1 MKYKKEL
8 RWLLFLLVP
17 FVLLLCLHILIPLQL
32 VTSSHALQN
41 ESYAV

>member
-17 FVLLLCLHILIPLQL
+17 FVLMLCLHILIPLEIVANGHVL
-32 VTSSHALQN
+32 
-41 ESYAV
+41 